1 MTAVSL
7 GMPRVRPAVPSG
19 TPDDLDPAR
28 PATDALVDRYGRVA
42 RDLRISI
49 TEKCSLRCTYCMP
62 AEGLPAIPREDLLTP
77 DEIGRVVR
85 VAVERLGITDVRFT
99 GGEPLL
105 RNDLA
110 DILRAARAAAPD
122 VSLSLTTNAIG
133 LDKRV
138 RGLVDA
144 GLDRVNISLDSVDR
158 AHFAR
163 LTRRDRLPDVLAGI
177 RAALDAG
184 LAPVKLNAVL
194 MPETLAGAADLLAWA
209 VEHGCHL
216 RFIEQ
221 MPLDADGRWTRDDLV
236 SATDLLAVL
245 GTRFDLHEVGRDDPS
260 APAEEWL
267 VDGGPQTVG
276 VIASVTRS
284 FCGACDRTR
293 LTAEGTVRSCLFG
306 DDETDLRAILR
317 SAELAEDER
326 DDALARAWQGAMWR
340 KPLAHG
346 SDAPTLA
353 ADAFAATPRGR
364 GAVGGGGSHRPPS
377 RGRCAVRPS
386 RASPRIRLVAPDAS
400 STDST
405 S

>member
-19 TPDDLDPAR
+19 APGDLDPAR

-42 RDLRISI
+42 RDLRISV

-110 DILRAARAAAPD
+110 DILRAARAAAPS

-221 MPLDADGRWTRDDLV
+221 MPLDADGRWTRADLV

-245 GTRFDLHEVGRDDPS
+245 GTRFDLLEVGRDDPS

-284 FCGACDRTR
+284 FCSACDRTR

-317 SAELAEDER
+317 SADLAEDER

-353 ADAFAATPRGR
+353 PT
-364 GAVGGGGSHRPPS
+364 PS
-377 RGRCAVRPS
+377 RRRPAAWARSAAEAGGRRWRRS
-386 RASPRIRLVAPDAS
+386 
-400 STDST
+400 
-405 S
+405 

>member
-1 MTAVSL
+1 MEVNFHSTDSTLARAGTAGHGSGVRNVYDRAMTAVSL
-7 GMPRVRPAVPSG
+7 GMPRLRSIAPAAGP
-19 TPDDLDPAR
+19 PDLDPGR

-85 VAVERLGITDVRFT
+85 VAVDRLGITDVRFT
-99 GGEPLL
+99 GGEPLM
-105 RNDLA
+105 RRDLV
-110 DILRAARAAAPD
+110 DILRAARASAPD

-138 RGLVDA
+138 HELVAA

-158 AHFAR
+158 ADFAR

-177 RAALDAG
+177 RAALAAG

-209 VEHGCHL
+209 VDHGCHL

-221 MPLDADGRWTRDDLV
+221 MPLDADGHWTRDDLV

-245 GTRFDLHEVGRDDPS
+245 GTRFDLLEVGRDDPS

-276 VIASVTRS
+276 IIASVTRS

-306 DDETDLRAILR
+306 DDETDLRAVLR
-317 SAELAEDER
+317 SADLTEDER

-353 ADAFAATPRGR
+353 ADAFAPTSRSM
-364 GAVGGGGSHRPPS
+364 GAIGG
-377 RGRCAVRPS
+377 
-386 RASPRIRLVAPDAS
+386 
-400 STDST
+400 
-405 S
+405 

>member
-7 GMPRVRPAVPSG
+7 GMPRLRSIAPAAGP
-19 TPDDLDPAR
+19 PDLDPGR

-85 VAVERLGITDVRFT
+85 VAVDRLGITDVRFT
-99 GGEPLL
+99 GGEPLM
-105 RNDLA
+105 RRDLV
-110 DILRAARAAAPD
+110 DILRAARASAPD

-138 RGLVDA
+138 HELVAA

-158 AHFAR
+158 ADFAR

-177 RAALDAG
+177 RAALAAG

-209 VEHGCHL
+209 VDHGCHL

-221 MPLDADGRWTRDDLV
+221 MPLDADGHWTRDDLV

-245 GTRFDLHEVGRDDPS
+245 GTRFDLLEVGRDDPS

-276 VIASVTRS
+276 IIASVTRS

-306 DDETDLRAILR
+306 DDETDLRAVLR
-317 SAELAEDER
+317 SADLTEDER

-353 ADAFAATPRGR
+353 ADAFAPTSRSM
-364 GAVGGGGSHRPPS
+364 GAIGG
-377 RGRCAVRPS
+377 
-386 RASPRIRLVAPDAS
+386 
-400 STDST
+400 
-405 S
+405 